1 MSRQCN
7 ALALVGLL
15 ATAALATEN
24 IVVGGDGSGATWQ
37 EAAAD
42 APVIDFNTRAGWIQP
57 RSVEENANI
66 ATGILERGG
75 RVTSPN
81 AQAVLRL
88 TSNVLKERLHSMV
101 DGDPSTAFEAKDV
114 VATGILL
121 VVDLGARFGVNHIR
135 FFPRQAFKSDFM
147 KGYVLSINDGAFGAD
162 IIAASVEKL
171 PDKTLVTVMAQDGSN
186 SRDTIDV
193 RFPLQYVRY
202 IRLES
207 TQRFNWEIDE
217 LEIFGSGFVPEADY
231 LSEVFDMEQDALWG
245 RLQWATEQVGL
256 PQRSRLI
263 VRTRSGSSPSP
274 DDEPDS
280 WSPWSTPYRNSG
292 DPILS
297 PAPRR
302 YFQFS
307 MAFESD
313 GLEDGIAVDSLAF
326 EVFRPALAQAIVGEI
341 WPQEVPVGV
350 DTSFVYTIEV
360 TDAQGFDRLEI
371 DTPAPVRALRELRVD
386 DQEIEFS
393 EELGAKGL
401 RASFAR
407 QTGNRALQVVF
418 DTAVLRYETVF
429 TGRLLD
435 TTREGAI
442 PQVIESGNAAP
453 RFAGDDLSVRV
464 PLKGQRLVYQVSATP
479 AVFTPNG
486 DGINDYTTIT
496 YDLLYLT
503 GQAPVALQIYDL
515 ARNRVV
521 DLPVAS
527 SGSGRFQL
535 SWDGRDA
542 QGRSI
547 AARGL
552 HLASRSR
559 DRQRHR
565 AQQQRGDHCLL
576 TREKQRMTHSGQ
588 TEFAFTHSPDCRG
601 DGRRYWCAGKGRPRQ

>member
-1 MSRQCN
+1 MPGFRPGMAVFLYLPRGDMSRQRN

-42 APVIDFNTRAGWIQP
+42 APVIDFSTRVGWIQP
-57 RSVEENANI
+57 RSVEENTNI

-88 TSNVLKERLHSMV
+88 TSDVLKERLHSMV
-101 DGDPSTAFEAKDV
+101 DGDPNTAFEAKDV

-202 IRLES
+202 LRLES

-245 RLQWATEQVGL
+245 RLQWGTEQVGL

-280 WSPWSTPYRNSG
+280 WSPWSTPYRHSG

-360 TDAQGFDRLEI
+360 RDAEGFDRLEI

-464 PLKGQRLVYQVSATP
+464 PLKGQHLVYQVSATP

-503 GQAPVALQIYDL
+503 GQAPVALRIYDL
-515 ARNRVV
+515 ARNQIAE
-521 DLPVAS
+521 LPAAG
-527 SGSGRFQL
+527 SGSGRFL
-535 SWDGRDA
+535 HPWDGRDV
-542 QGRSI
+542 QGELLLPGVYILQVEVETDNGTERSNSVVTI
-547 AARGL
+547 A
-552 HLASRSR
+552 
-559 DRQRHR
+559 
-565 AQQQRGDHCLL
+565 
-576 TREKQRMTHSGQ
+576 
-588 TEFAFTHSPDCRG
+588 
-601 DGRRYWCAGKGRPRQ
+601 Y

>member
-1 MSRQCN
+1 MSRQRN

-15 ATAALATEN
+15 AAASLATEN

-37 EAAAD
+37 EAAAA

-57 RSVEENANI
+57 RSVEENTNI

-88 TSNVLKERLHSMV
+88 TSDVLKERLHSMV
-101 DGDPSTAFEAKDV
+101 DGDPATAFEAKDV

-121 VVDLGARFGVNHIR
+121 VFDLGARFGVNHIR

-147 KGYVLSINDGAFGAD
+147 KGYVLSTNDGAFGAD
-162 IIAASVEKL
+162 IIAASVDKL

-245 RLQWATEQVGL
+245 RLQWATEQMGL

-263 VRTRSGSSPSP
+263 IRTRSGSSPSP

-313 GLEDGIAVDSLAF
+313 GLEDGLAVDSLAF

-360 TDAQGFDRLEI
+360 TDAEGFDRLEI
-371 DTPAPVRALRELRVD
+371 DTPAPVRALRELRID

-401 RASFAR
+401 RVSFAR

-442 PQVIESGNAAP
+442 PQVIDSGNAAP

-464 PLKGQRLVYQVSATP
+464 PLEGQRLVYQVSATP

-503 GQAPVALQIYDL
+503 GRAPVALRLYDL
-515 ARNRVV
+515 ARNQVAE
-521 DLPVAS
+521 LPAAG

-535 SWDGRDA
+535 PWDGRDTEGELLLPGVYIL
-542 QGRSI
+542 QVEVETDSGTERSNSVVTI
-547 AARGL
+547 A
-552 HLASRSR
+552 
-559 DRQRHR
+559 
-565 AQQQRGDHCLL
+565 
-576 TREKQRMTHSGQ
+576 
-588 TEFAFTHSPDCRG
+588 
-601 DGRRYWCAGKGRPRQ
+601 Y

>member
-1 MSRQCN
+1 MSRQRN
-7 ALALVGLL
+7 ALALVGVL
-15 ATAALATEN
+15 ATASLATEN

-37 EAAAD
+37 EAAAV
-42 APVIDFNTRAGWIQP
+42 APVIDFNTRTGWIQP
-57 RSVEENANI
+57 RSVAENTNI

-101 DGDPSTAFEAKDV
+101 DGDPNTAFEAKDV

-162 IIAASVEKL
+162 IIAASVDKL

-202 IRLES
+202 LRLES

-256 PQRSRLI
+256 PQRSRVI
-263 VRTRSGSSPSP
+263 IRTRSGSSPSP
-274 DDEPDS
+274 DDEPGS

-360 TDAQGFDRLEI
+360 TDAEGFDRLEI

-401 RASFAR
+401 QVSFAH
-407 QTGNRALQVVF
+407 QTGNRSLQVVF

-479 AVFTPNG
+479 VVFTPNG

-503 GQAPVALQIYDL
+503 GRAPVALRIYDL
-515 ARNRVV
+515 ARNQVAE
-521 DLPVAS
+521 LPDAG
-527 SGSGRFQL
+527 SGSGRFQRL
-535 SWDGRDA
+535 WDGRDA
-542 QGRSI
+542 QGELLLPGVYILQVEVETDSGTERSSGVVTI
-547 AARGL
+547 A
-552 HLASRSR
+552 
-559 DRQRHR
+559 
-565 AQQQRGDHCLL
+565 
-576 TREKQRMTHSGQ
+576 
-588 TEFAFTHSPDCRG
+588 
-601 DGRRYWCAGKGRPRQ
+601 Y

>member
-1 MSRQCN
+1 MSRQRN

-15 ATAALATEN
+15 AMAALATEN

-37 EAAAD
+37 EAAAA

-57 RSVEENANI
+57 RSVEENTNI

-88 TSNVLKERLHSMV
+88 TSNVLEERLHSMV
-101 DGDPSTAFEAKDV
+101 DGDPNTAFEAKDV

-147 KGYVLSINDGAFGAD
+147 KGYVLSINDGAFGAN
-162 IIAASVEKL
+162 IVAASVDKL
-171 PDKTLVTVMAQDGSN
+171 PDKTLVMVMAQDGSN

-401 RASFAR
+401 RVSFVR

-453 RFAGDDLSVRV
+453 HFAGDDLSVRV
-464 PLKGQRLVYQVSATP
+464 PLKGQRLVYQVSAMP

-503 GQAPVALQIYDL
+503 GQAPVALRIYDL
-515 ARNRVV
+515 ARNQVAE
-521 DLPVAS
+521 LPVAG
-527 SGSGRFQL
+527 SGSGRFL
-535 SWDGRDA
+535 HLWDGRDA
-542 QGRSI
+542 QGELLLPGVYILQVEVETDSGTERSSSVVTI
-547 AARGL
+547 A
-552 HLASRSR
+552 
-559 DRQRHR
+559 
-565 AQQQRGDHCLL
+565 
-576 TREKQRMTHSGQ
+576 
-588 TEFAFTHSPDCRG
+588 
-601 DGRRYWCAGKGRPRQ
+601 Y

>member
-42 APVIDFNTRAGWIQP
+42 APVIDFSTRVGWIQP
-57 RSVEENANI
+57 RSVEENTNI

-88 TSNVLKERLHSMV
+88 TSDVLKERLHSMV
-101 DGDPSTAFEAKDV
+101 DGDPNTAFEAKDV

-360 TDAQGFDRLEI
+360 TDAEGFDRLEI

-401 RASFAR
+401 RVSFAR

-503 GQAPVALQIYDL
+503 GQAPVALRIYDL
-515 ARNRVV
+515 ARNQIAE
-521 DLPVAS
+521 LPAAG
-527 SGSGRFQL
+527 SGSGRFL
-535 SWDGRDA
+535 HPWDGRDA
-542 QGRSI
+542 QGELLLPGVYILQVEVETDNGTERSSSVVTI
-547 AARGL
+547 A
-552 HLASRSR
+552 
-559 DRQRHR
+559 
-565 AQQQRGDHCLL
+565 
-576 TREKQRMTHSGQ
+576 
-588 TEFAFTHSPDCRG
+588 
-601 DGRRYWCAGKGRPRQ
+601 Y

>member
-15 ATAALATEN
+15 AAAALATEN
-24 IVVGGDGSGATWQ
+24 IVVGGDGSGTTWQ
-37 EAAAD
+37 EAAAV
-42 APVIDFNTRAGWIQP
+42 APVIDFSTRAGWIQP
-57 RSVEENANI
+57 RSVEENTNI
-66 ATGILERGG
+66 SAGLLERGG

-88 TSNVLKERLHSMV
+88 TSDVLKERLHSMV
-101 DGDPSTAFEAKDV
+101 DGDPNTAFEAKDV

-162 IIAASVEKL
+162 IIAASVDKL

-202 IRLES
+202 LRLES

-360 TDAQGFDRLEI
+360 TDAEGFDRLEI

-401 RASFAR
+401 RVSFAR

-464 PLKGQRLVYQVSATP
+464 PLKGQRLVYQVSAMP

-503 GQAPVALQIYDL
+503 GQAPVALRIYDL
-515 ARNRVV
+515 ARNQIAE
-521 DLPVAS
+521 LPAAG
-527 SGSGRFQL
+527 SGSGRFL
-535 SWDGRDA
+535 HPWDGRDA
-542 QGRSI
+542 QGGLLLPGVYILQVEVETDNGTERSSSVVTI
-547 AARGL
+547 A
-552 HLASRSR
+552 
-559 DRQRHR
+559 
-565 AQQQRGDHCLL
+565 
-576 TREKQRMTHSGQ
+576 
-588 TEFAFTHSPDCRG
+588 
-601 DGRRYWCAGKGRPRQ
+601 Y

>member
-1 MSRQCN
+1 MSRQRN

-15 ATAALATEN
+15 AAAALATEN

-37 EAAAD
+37 EAAAV
-42 APVIDFNTRAGWIQP
+42 APVIDFSTRAGWIQP
-57 RSVEENANI
+57 RSVAENTNI
-66 ATGILERGG
+66 VTGILERGG

-88 TSNVLKERLHSMV
+88 TSNVLEERLHSMV

-147 KGYVLSINDGAFGAD
+147 KGYVLSTNDGAFGAD
-162 IIAASVEKL
+162 IIAASVDKL

-360 TDAQGFDRLEI
+360 TDAEGFDRLEI
-371 DTPAPVRALRELRVD
+371 DTPAPVRALRELRID

-453 RFAGDDLSVRV
+453 LFAGDDLSVRV
-464 PLKGQRLVYQVSATP
+464 PLKGQRLVYQVSAMP

-503 GQAPVALQIYDL
+503 GQAPVAVRIYDL
-515 ARNRVV
+515 ARNQVAE
-521 DLPVAS
+521 LPVAG
-527 SGSGRFQL
+527 SGSGRFL
-535 SWDGRDA
+535 RLWDGRDA
-542 QGRSI
+542 EGELLLPGVYILQVEVETDSGTEYSSSVVTI
-547 AARGL
+547 A
-552 HLASRSR
+552 
-559 DRQRHR
+559 
-565 AQQQRGDHCLL
+565 
-576 TREKQRMTHSGQ
+576 
-588 TEFAFTHSPDCRG
+588 
-601 DGRRYWCAGKGRPRQ
+601 Y

>member
-1 MSRQCN
+1 MSRQRN

-15 ATAALATEN
+15 AAASLATEN

-37 EAAAD
+37 EAAAA

-57 RSVEENANI
+57 RSVEENTNI

-88 TSNVLKERLHSMV
+88 TSDVLKERLHSMV
-101 DGDPSTAFEAKDV
+101 DGDPATAFEAKDV

-121 VVDLGARFGVNHIR
+121 VFDLGARFGVNHIR

-147 KGYVLSINDGAFGAD
+147 KGYVLSTNDGAFGAD
-162 IIAASVEKL
+162 IIAASVDKL

-245 RLQWATEQVGL
+245 RLQWATEQMGL

-263 VRTRSGSSPSP
+263 IRTRSGSSPSP

-360 TDAQGFDRLEI
+360 TDAEGFDRLEI
-371 DTPAPVRALRELRVD
+371 DTPAPVRALRELRID

-401 RASFAR
+401 RVSFAR

-442 PQVIESGNAAP
+442 PQVIDSGNAAP

-464 PLKGQRLVYQVSATP
+464 PLEGQRLVYQVSATP

-503 GQAPVALQIYDL
+503 GRAPVALRLYDL
-515 ARNRVV
+515 ARNQVAE
-521 DLPVAS
+521 LPAAG

-535 SWDGRDA
+535 PWDGRDTEGELLLPGVYIV
-542 QGRSI
+542 QVEVETDSGTERSSSVVTI
-547 AARGL
+547 A
-552 HLASRSR
+552 
-559 DRQRHR
+559 
-565 AQQQRGDHCLL
+565 
-576 TREKQRMTHSGQ
+576 
-588 TEFAFTHSPDCRG
+588 
-601 DGRRYWCAGKGRPRQ
+601 Y

>member
-1 MSRQCN
+1 MPGFRPGMAVFLYLPRGDMSRQRN

-24 IVVGGDGSGATWQ
+24 IVVGGDGNGATWQ
-37 EAAAD
+37 EAAAV
-42 APVIDFNTRAGWIQP
+42 APVIDFSTRAGWIQP
-57 RSVEENANI
+57 RSVAENTNI
-66 ATGILERGG
+66 AAGILERGG

-88 TSNVLKERLHSMV
+88 TSDLLKERLHSMV
-101 DGDPSTAFEAKDV
+101 DGDPATAFEAKDV

-162 IIAASVEKL
+162 IVAASVDKL
-171 PDKTLVTVMAQDGSN
+171 PDKTLLTVMAQDGSN

-202 IRLES
+202 LRLES

-274 DDEPDS
+274 DDEPAS

-371 DTPAPVRALRELRVD
+371 DTQAPVRALRELSVD
-386 DQEIEFS
+386 GQAIEFS

-401 RASFAR
+401 RASFVR

-464 PLKGQRLVYQVSATP
+464 PLKGQRLVHRVSATP

-503 GQAPVALQIYDL
+503 GRAPVALRIYDL
-515 ARNRVV
+515 ARNQVAE
-521 DLPVAS
+521 LPAAG
-527 SGSGRFQL
+527 SGSGRFL
-535 SWDGRDA
+535 HPWDGRDA
-542 QGRSI
+542 AGDLLLPGVYILQVEVETDNGTERSSSVVTI
-547 AARGL
+547 A
-552 HLASRSR
+552 
-559 DRQRHR
+559 
-565 AQQQRGDHCLL
+565 
-576 TREKQRMTHSGQ
+576 
-588 TEFAFTHSPDCRG
+588 
-601 DGRRYWCAGKGRPRQ
+601 Y

>member
-1 MSRQCN
+1 MNRQRN

-15 ATAALATEN
+15 AAAALATEN
-24 IVVGGDGSGATWQ
+24 IVVGGDGSGTTWQ
-37 EAAAD
+37 EAAAA
-42 APVIDFNTRAGWIQP
+42 APVIDFSTRAGWIQP
-57 RSVEENANI
+57 RSVEENTNI
-66 ATGILERGG
+66 ATGLLERGG

-88 TSNVLKERLHSMV
+88 TSDVLKERLHSMV
-101 DGDPSTAFEAKDV
+101 DGDPNTAFEAKDV

-147 KGYVLSINDGAFGAD
+147 KGYVLSINDGAFAAA
-162 IIAASVEKL
+162 IIAASVDKL

-371 DTPAPVRALRELRVD
+371 DTQAPVRALRELRVD
-386 DQEIEFS
+386 DQAIEFS

-401 RASFAR
+401 RASFAH

-464 PLKGQRLVYQVSATP
+464 PLEGQRLVYQVSATP

-486 DGINDYTTIT
+486 DGINDYATIT

-503 GQAPVALQIYDL
+503 DRAPVALRIYDL
-515 ARNRVV
+515 AHNQVAELPTVV
-521 DLPVAS
+521 S
-527 SGSGRFQL
+527 ESGRFQRL
-535 SWDGRDA
+535 WDGRDA
-542 QGRSI
+542 QGELLLPGVYILQVEVETDSGTERSSSVVTI
-547 AARGL
+547 A
-552 HLASRSR
+552 
-559 DRQRHR
+559 
-565 AQQQRGDHCLL
+565 
-576 TREKQRMTHSGQ
+576 
-588 TEFAFTHSPDCRG
+588 
-601 DGRRYWCAGKGRPRQ
+601 Y

>member
-42 APVIDFNTRAGWIQP
+42 APVIDFSTRAGWIQP
-57 RSVEENANI
+57 RSVAENTNI
-66 ATGILERGG
+66 SAGLLERGG

-88 TSNVLKERLHSMV
+88 TSDVLKERLHSMV
-101 DGDPSTAFEAKDV
+101 DGDPNTAFEAKDV

-147 KGYVLSINDGAFGAD
+147 KGYVLSINDGAFGAG

-360 TDAQGFDRLEI
+360 TDAEGFDRLEI

-401 RASFAR
+401 RVSFAR

-479 AVFTPNG
+479 PVFTPNG

-503 GQAPVALQIYDL
+503 GRAPVALRIYDL
-515 ARNRVV
+515 ARNQIAE
-521 DLPVAS
+521 LPAAG
-527 SGSGRFQL
+527 SGSGRFL
-535 SWDGRDA
+535 HPWDGRDA
-542 QGRSI
+542 QGELLLPGVYILQVEVETDNGTERSSSVVTI
-547 AARGL
+547 A
-552 HLASRSR
+552 
-559 DRQRHR
+559 
-565 AQQQRGDHCLL
+565 
-576 TREKQRMTHSGQ
+576 
-588 TEFAFTHSPDCRG
+588 
-601 DGRRYWCAGKGRPRQ
+601 Y

>member
-1 MSRQCN
+1 MRRQRN

-15 ATAALATEN
+15 AAAALATEN

-42 APVIDFNTRAGWIQP
+42 APVIDFSTRAGWIQP
-57 RSVEENANI
+57 RSVEENTNI

-88 TSNVLKERLHSMV
+88 TSNVLEERLHSMV

-147 KGYVLSINDGAFGAD
+147 KGYVLSVNDGAFGAD
-162 IIAASVEKL
+162 IVAASVDKL

-202 IRLES
+202 LRLES

-256 PQRSRLI
+256 PQRSRVI

-313 GLEDGIAVDSLAF
+313 GLEDGMAVDSLAF

-386 DQEIEFS
+386 DQAIEFS

-401 RASFAR
+401 RVSFAR

-464 PLKGQRLVYQVSATP
+464 PLEGQRLVYRVSATP

-503 GQAPVALQIYDL
+503 GRAPVSLRIYDL
-515 ARNRVV
+515 ARNQVAE
-521 DLPVAS
+521 LPVAG
-527 SGSGRFQL
+527 SGSGRFL
-535 SWDGRDA
+535 HPWDGRDA
-542 QGRSI
+542 QGELLLPGVYILEVEVETDNGTERSSSVVTI
-547 AARGL
+547 A
-552 HLASRSR
+552 
-559 DRQRHR
+559 
-565 AQQQRGDHCLL
+565 
-576 TREKQRMTHSGQ
+576 
-588 TEFAFTHSPDCRG
+588 
-601 DGRRYWCAGKGRPRQ
+601 Y

>member
-1 MSRQCN
+1 MSRQRN

-15 ATAALATEN
+15 AAAALATEN
-24 IVVGGDGSGATWQ
+24 IVVGGDGSGTTWQ
-37 EAAAD
+37 EAAAS
-42 APVIDFNTRAGWIQP
+42 APVIDFSTRAGWIQP
-57 RSVEENANI
+57 RSVEENTNI

-88 TSNVLKERLHSMV
+88 TSDVLKERLHSMV

-147 KGYVLSINDGAFGAD
+147 KGYVLSINDGAFAAD
-162 IIAASVEKL
+162 IIAASVDKL

-256 PQRSRLI
+256 PQRSRVI
-263 VRTRSGSSPSP
+263 IRTRSGSSPSP

-350 DTSFVYTIEV
+350 DTSFVYAIEV
-360 TDAQGFDRLEI
+360 TDAEGFDRLEI
-371 DTPAPVRALRELRVD
+371 DTQAPVRALRELRVD

-401 RASFAR
+401 RVSFAR

-464 PLKGQRLVYQVSATP
+464 PLEGQRLVYQVSAMP

-515 ARNRVV
+515 ARNQ
-521 DLPVAS
+521 VAEVPTAG

-535 SWDGRDA
+535 PWDGRDA
-542 QGRSI
+542 QGNLLLPGVYILQVEVETDNGTERSNSVVTI
-547 AARGL
+547 A
-552 HLASRSR
+552 
-559 DRQRHR
+559 
-565 AQQQRGDHCLL
+565 
-576 TREKQRMTHSGQ
+576 
-588 TEFAFTHSPDCRG
+588 
-601 DGRRYWCAGKGRPRQ
+601 Y

>member
-1 MSRQCN
+1 MSRQRN

-15 ATAALATEN
+15 AAAALATEN

-37 EAAAD
+37 EAVAFS
-42 APVIDFNTRAGWIQP
+42 PVIDFSTRAGWIQP
-57 RSVEENANI
+57 RSVEENTNI
-66 ATGILERGG
+66 VTGILERGG

-88 TSNVLKERLHSMV
+88 TSNVLEERLHSMV

-147 KGYVLSINDGAFGAD
+147 KGYVLSTNDGAFGAD
-162 IIAASVEKL
+162 IIAASVDKL

-280 WSPWSTPYRNSG
+280 WSLWSTPYRNSG

-350 DTSFVYTIEV
+350 DTSFVYAIEV
-360 TDAQGFDRLEI
+360 TDAEGFDRLEI
-371 DTPAPVRALRELRVD
+371 DTQAPVRALRELRVD

-401 RASFAR
+401 RVSFAR

-464 PLKGQRLVYQVSATP
+464 PLEGQRLVYQVSAMP

-503 GQAPVALQIYDL
+503 DQAPVALQIYDL
-515 ARNRVV
+515 ARNQVAE
-521 DLPVAS
+521 LPVAG
-527 SGSGRFQL
+527 SGSGRFQFP
-535 SWDGRDA
+535 WDGRDA
-542 QGRSI
+542 QGNLLLPGVYILQVAVETDSGTERSSGAVTI
-547 AARGL
+547 A
-552 HLASRSR
+552 
-559 DRQRHR
+559 
-565 AQQQRGDHCLL
+565 
-576 TREKQRMTHSGQ
+576 
-588 TEFAFTHSPDCRG
+588 
-601 DGRRYWCAGKGRPRQ
+601 Y

>member
-1 MSRQCN
+1 MSRQRN

-15 ATAALATEN
+15 AAAALATEN

-42 APVIDFNTRAGWIQP
+42 APVIDFSSRAGWIQP
-57 RSVEENANI
+57 RSVEENTNI
-66 ATGILERGG
+66 VTGILERGG

-88 TSNVLKERLHSMV
+88 TSDVLKERLHSMV

-147 KGYVLSINDGAFGAD
+147 KGYVLSINDGAFAAD
-162 IIAASVEKL
+162 IIAASVDKL

-202 IRLES
+202 LRLES

-280 WSPWSTPYRNSG
+280 WSAWSTPYRNSG

-360 TDAQGFDRLEI
+360 TDAEGFDRLEI
-371 DTPAPVRALRELRVD
+371 DTQAPVRALRELRVD

-429 TGRLLD
+429 TGRLID

-442 PQVIESGNAAP
+442 PQVIEGGNAAP

-464 PLKGQRLVYQVSATP
+464 PLKGQRLVYQVSAMP

-503 GQAPVALQIYDL
+503 GQAPVAVRIYDL
-515 ARNRVV
+515 ARNQIAE
-521 DLPVAS
+521 LPAANS
-527 SGSGRFQL
+527 RSGRFL
-535 SWDGRDA
+535 HPWDGRDA
-542 QGRSI
+542 QGDLLLPGVYILQVEVETDSGAERSSSVVTI
-547 AARGL
+547 A
-552 HLASRSR
+552 
-559 DRQRHR
+559 
-565 AQQQRGDHCLL
+565 
-576 TREKQRMTHSGQ
+576 
-588 TEFAFTHSPDCRG
+588 
-601 DGRRYWCAGKGRPRQ
+601 Y

>member
-1 MSRQCN
+1 MGRQRN

-15 ATAALATEN
+15 AAAALATEN

-42 APVIDFNTRAGWIQP
+42 APVIDFSTRVGWIQP
-57 RSVEENANI
+57 RSVEENTNI

-88 TSNVLKERLHSMV
+88 TSDVLKERLHSMV

-147 KGYVLSINDGAFGAD
+147 KGYVLSINDGAFGAG

-360 TDAQGFDRLEI
+360 TDAEGFDRLEI

-453 RFAGDDLSVRV
+453 RFTGDDLSVRV

-503 GQAPVALQIYDL
+503 GRAPVALRIYDL
-515 ARNRVV
+515 ARNQVAE
-521 DLPVAS
+521 LPAAG
-527 SGSGRFQL
+527 SGSGRFL
-535 SWDGRDA
+535 HPWDGRDA
-542 QGRSI
+542 QGDLLLPGVYILEVEVETDSGAERSSSVVTI
-547 AARGL
+547 A
-552 HLASRSR
+552 
-559 DRQRHR
+559 
-565 AQQQRGDHCLL
+565 
-576 TREKQRMTHSGQ
+576 
-588 TEFAFTHSPDCRG
+588 
-601 DGRRYWCAGKGRPRQ
+601 Y

>member
-1 MSRQCN
+1 MPGFRPGMAVFLYLPRGDMSRQCN

-42 APVIDFNTRAGWIQP
+42 APVIDFSTRVGWIQP
-57 RSVEENANI
+57 RSVEENTNI

-88 TSNVLKERLHSMV
+88 TSDVLKERLHSMV
-101 DGDPSTAFEAKDV
+101 DGDPNTAFEAKDV

-147 KGYVLSINDGAFGAD
+147 KGYVLSINDGAFAAD
-162 IIAASVEKL
+162 IIAASVDKL

-202 IRLES
+202 LRLES

-326 EVFRPALAQAIVGEI
+326 KVFRPALAQAIVGEI

-360 TDAQGFDRLEI
+360 TDAEGFDRLEI

-401 RASFAR
+401 RVSFAR

-486 DGINDYTTIT
+486 DGINDYTTII

-503 GQAPVALQIYDL
+503 GQAPVALRIYDL
-515 ARNRVV
+515 ARNQIAE
-521 DLPVAS
+521 LPAAG
-527 SGSGRFQL
+527 SGSGRFL
-535 SWDGRDA
+535 HPWDGRDA
-542 QGRSI
+542 QGELLLPGVYILQVEVETDNGTERSSSVVTI
-547 AARGL
+547 A
-552 HLASRSR
+552 
-559 DRQRHR
+559 
-565 AQQQRGDHCLL
+565 
-576 TREKQRMTHSGQ
+576 
-588 TEFAFTHSPDCRG
+588 
-601 DGRRYWCAGKGRPRQ
+601 Y

>member
-1 MSRQCN
+1 MNRQRN
-7 ALALVGLL
+7 ALALIGLL
-15 ATAALATEN
+15 AAAALATEN
-24 IVVGGDGSGATWQ
+24 IVVGGDGSGTTWQ
-37 EAAAD
+37 EAAAV
-42 APVIDFNTRAGWIQP
+42 APVIDFSTRAGWIQP
-57 RSVEENANI
+57 RSVAENTNI
-66 ATGILERGG
+66 SAGLLDRGG

-88 TSNVLKERLHSMV
+88 TSDVLEERLHSMV
-101 DGDPSTAFEAKDV
+101 DGDPNTAFEAKDV

-162 IIAASVEKL
+162 IVAASVDKL

-202 IRLES
+202 LRLES

-350 DTSFVYTIEV
+350 DTSFIYTIEV

-386 DQEIEFS
+386 DQAIEFS

-401 RASFAR
+401 RVSFTR

-442 PQVIESGNAAP
+442 PQVIASGNAAP

-464 PLKGQRLVYQVSATP
+464 PLKGQRLVYRVSATP

-503 GQAPVALQIYDL
+503 GQAPVALRIYDL
-515 ARNRVV
+515 AHNQVAE
-521 DLPVAS
+521 LPAAG
-527 SGSGRFQL
+527 SGSGRFL
-535 SWDGRDA
+535 LPWDGRDV
-542 QGRSI
+542 QGELLLPGVYILQVEVETDNGTERSSSVVSI
-547 AARGL
+547 A
-552 HLASRSR
+552 
-559 DRQRHR
+559 
-565 AQQQRGDHCLL
+565 
-576 TREKQRMTHSGQ
+576 
-588 TEFAFTHSPDCRG
+588 
-601 DGRRYWCAGKGRPRQ
+601 Y

>member
-15 ATAALATEN
+15 AAAALATEN

-37 EAAAD
+37 EAAAA
-42 APVIDFNTRAGWIQP
+42 APVIDFSTRVGWIQP
-57 RSVEENANI
+57 RSVEENTNI
-66 ATGILERGG
+66 AMGILERGG

-88 TSNVLKERLHSMV
+88 TSDVLKERLHSMV

-202 IRLES
+202 LRLES

-371 DTPAPVRALRELRVD
+371 DTQAPVRALRELRVD

-503 GQAPVALQIYDL
+503 GQAPVAVQIYDL
-515 ARNRVV
+515 ARNQIAE
-521 DLPVAS
+521 LPAAG
-527 SGSGRFQL
+527 SGSGRFL
-535 SWDGRDA
+535 HPWDGRDA
-542 QGRSI
+542 QGDLLLPGVYILQVEVETDNGTERSSSVVTI
-547 AARGL
+547 A
-552 HLASRSR
+552 
-559 DRQRHR
+559 
-565 AQQQRGDHCLL
+565 
-576 TREKQRMTHSGQ
+576 
-588 TEFAFTHSPDCRG
+588 
-601 DGRRYWCAGKGRPRQ
+601 Y

>member
-1 MSRQCN
+1 MRTQRN

-24 IVVGGDGSGATWQ
+24 IVVGGDGSGTTWQ
-37 EAAAD
+37 AAAAA
-42 APVIDFNTRAGWIQP
+42 APVIDFGSRVGWIQP
-57 RSVEENANI
+57 RSVEANTNI
-66 ATGILERGG
+66 AAGLLERGG

-88 TSNVLKERLHSMV
+88 TSDVLKERLHSMV
-101 DGDPSTAFEAKDV
+101 DGDPTTAFEAKDV

-162 IIAASVEKL
+162 IVAASVDKL
-171 PDKTLVTVMAQDGSN
+171 PDKTLLTVMAQDGSN

-202 IRLES
+202 LRLES

-326 EVFRPALAQAIVGEI
+326 EVFRPALAQSIVGEI

-350 DTSFVYTIEV
+350 DTSFVYTIAV

-435 TTREGAI
+435 TTREGAL
-442 PQVIESGNAAP
+442 PQVIDSGNAAP
-453 RFAGDDLSVRV
+453 GFAGDDLSVRV
-464 PLKGQRLVYQVSATP
+464 PLKGQRLVHRVSATP
-479 AVFTPNG
+479 TVFTPNG
-486 DGINDYTTIT
+486 DGINEYTTIT

-503 GQAPVALQIYDL
+503 GQAPVALRIYDL
-515 ARNRVV
+515 ARNQVAE
-521 DLPVAS
+521 LPVAG
-527 SGSGRFQL
+527 SGSGRFEHP
-535 SWDGRDA
+535 WDGRDA
-542 QGRSI
+542 QGELLLPGVYILQVEVETDSGAERSSSVVTI
-547 AARGL
+547 A
-552 HLASRSR
+552 
-559 DRQRHR
+559 
-565 AQQQRGDHCLL
+565 
-576 TREKQRMTHSGQ
+576 
-588 TEFAFTHSPDCRG
+588 
-601 DGRRYWCAGKGRPRQ
+601 Y

>member
-1 MSRQCN
+1 MSRQRN

-15 ATAALATEN
+15 AAASLATEN

-37 EAAAD
+37 EAAAA

-57 RSVEENANI
+57 RSVEENTNI

-88 TSNVLKERLHSMV
+88 TSDVLKERLHSMV
-101 DGDPSTAFEAKDV
+101 DGDPATAFEAKDV

-121 VVDLGARFGVNHIR
+121 VFDLGARFGVNHIR

-147 KGYVLSINDGAFGAD
+147 KGYVLSTNDGAFGAD
-162 IIAASVEKL
+162 IIAASVDKL

-245 RLQWATEQVGL
+245 RLQWATEQMGL

-263 VRTRSGSSPSP
+263 IRTRSGSSPSP

-360 TDAQGFDRLEI
+360 TDAEGFDRLEI
-371 DTPAPVRALRELRVD
+371 DTPAPVRALRELRID

-401 RASFAR
+401 RVSFAR

-442 PQVIESGNAAP
+442 PQVIDSGNAAP

-464 PLKGQRLVYQVSATP
+464 PLEGQRLVYQVSATP

-503 GQAPVALQIYDL
+503 GRAPVALRLYDL
-515 ARNRVV
+515 ARNQVAE
-521 DLPVAS
+521 LPAAG

-535 SWDGRDA
+535 PWDGRDTEGELLLPGVYIL
-542 QGRSI
+542 QVEVETDSGTERSSSVVTI
-547 AARGL
+547 A
-552 HLASRSR
+552 
-559 DRQRHR
+559 
-565 AQQQRGDHCLL
+565 
-576 TREKQRMTHSGQ
+576 
-588 TEFAFTHSPDCRG
+588 
-601 DGRRYWCAGKGRPRQ
+601 Y

>member
-1 MSRQCN
+1 
-7 ALALVGLL
+7 
-15 ATAALATEN
+15 
-24 IVVGGDGSGATWQ
+24 
-37 EAAAD
+37 
-42 APVIDFNTRAGWIQP
+42 
-57 RSVEENANI
+57 
-66 ATGILERGG
+66 
-75 RVTSPN
+75 
-81 AQAVLRL
+81 
-88 TSNVLKERLHSMV
+88 
-101 DGDPSTAFEAKDV
+101 
-114 VATGILL
+114 
-121 VVDLGARFGVNHIR
+121 
-135 FFPRQAFKSDFM
+135 
-147 KGYVLSINDGAFGAD
+147 
-162 IIAASVEKL
+162 
-171 PDKTLVTVMAQDGSN
+171 
-186 SRDTIDV
+186 
-193 RFPLQYVRY
+193 
-202 IRLES
+202 
-207 TQRFNWEIDE
+207 
-217 LEIFGSGFVPEADY
+217 
-231 LSEVFDMEQDALWG
+231 
-245 RLQWATEQVGL
+245 
-256 PQRSRLI
+256 
-263 VRTRSGSSPSP
+263 GSSPSP
-274 DDEPDS
+274 DDEPAS

-371 DTPAPVRALRELRVD
+371 DTQAPVRALRELSVD
-386 DQEIEFS
+386 GQAIEFS

-401 RASFAR
+401 RASFVR

-464 PLKGQRLVYQVSATP
+464 PLKGQRLVHRVSATP

-503 GQAPVALQIYDL
+503 GRAPVALRIYDL
-515 ARNRVV
+515 ARNQVAE
-521 DLPVAS
+521 LPAAG
-527 SGSGRFQL
+527 SGSGRFL
-535 SWDGRDA
+535 HPWDGRDA
-542 QGRSI
+542 AGDLLLPGVYILQVEVETDNGTERSSSVVTI
-547 AARGL
+547 A
-552 HLASRSR
+552 
-559 DRQRHR
+559 
-565 AQQQRGDHCLL
+565 
-576 TREKQRMTHSGQ
+576 
-588 TEFAFTHSPDCRG
+588 
-601 DGRRYWCAGKGRPRQ
+601 Y

>member
-1 MSRQCN
+1 MSRQRN

-15 ATAALATEN
+15 ATAAPTTEN

-37 EAAAD
+37 EAAAA
-42 APVIDFNTRAGWIQP
+42 APVIDFSTRVGWIQP
-57 RSVEENANI
+57 RSVEENTNI
-66 ATGILERGG
+66 SSGLLERGG

-88 TSNVLKERLHSMV
+88 TSNVLEERLHSMV
-101 DGDPSTAFEAKDV
+101 DGDPNTAFEAKDV

-162 IIAASVEKL
+162 IIAASVDKL

-202 IRLES
+202 LRLES

-274 DDEPDS
+274 DDEPAS

-386 DQEIEFS
+386 DQEIEFN

-401 RASFAR
+401 RVSFAR

-435 TTREGAI
+435 STREGAI

-464 PLKGQRLVYQVSATP
+464 PLKGQRLVYQVSAMP

-515 ARNRVV
+515 ARNQVAE
-521 DLPVAS
+521 LPVAG

-535 SWDGRDA
+535 PWDGRDA
-542 QGRSI
+542 QGNLLLPGVYILQVEVETDNGTERSSSVVTI
-547 AARGL
+547 A
-552 HLASRSR
+552 
-559 DRQRHR
+559 
-565 AQQQRGDHCLL
+565 
-576 TREKQRMTHSGQ
+576 
-588 TEFAFTHSPDCRG
+588 
-601 DGRRYWCAGKGRPRQ
+601 Y

>member
-1 MSRQCN
+1 MNRQRN

-15 ATAALATEN
+15 AVAAPATEN
-24 IVVGGDGSGATWQ
+24 IVVGGNGSGATWQ
-37 EAAAD
+37 EAAAA

-57 RSVEENANI
+57 RSVEENTNI

-101 DGDPSTAFEAKDV
+101 DGDPNTAFEAKDV
-114 VATGILL
+114 AATGILL

-162 IIAASVEKL
+162 IIAASVDKL

-202 IRLES
+202 LRLES

-263 VRTRSGSSPSP
+263 LRTRSGSSPAP
-274 DDEPDS
+274 DDEPDT

-360 TDAQGFDRLEI
+360 TDAEGFDRLEI

-401 RASFAR
+401 GVSFAR

-435 TTREGAI
+435 TTREGAL

-464 PLKGQRLVYQVSATP
+464 PLQGQRLVYRVSATP
-479 AVFTPNG
+479 TVFTPNG

-503 GQAPVALQIYDL
+503 GQAPVALRIYDL
-515 ARNRVV
+515 AHNQVAE
-521 DLPVAS
+521 LPVAG
-527 SGSGRFQL
+527 SGSGRFQRP
-535 SWDGRDA
+535 WDGRDA
-542 QGRSI
+542 QGELLLPGVYILQVEVETDNGIERSSSVVTI
-547 AARGL
+547 V
-552 HLASRSR
+552 
-559 DRQRHR
+559 
-565 AQQQRGDHCLL
+565 
-576 TREKQRMTHSGQ
+576 
-588 TEFAFTHSPDCRG
+588 
-601 DGRRYWCAGKGRPRQ
+601 Y

>member
-1 MSRQCN
+1 MNTQCN

-15 ATAALATEN
+15 AAAAPATEN
-24 IVVGGDGSGATWQ
+24 IVVGGDGGGTTWQ
-37 EAAAD
+37 AAAAD
-42 APVIDFNTRAGWIQP
+42 APVIDFSTRAGWIQP
-57 RSVEENANI
+57 RSVEENTNI

-101 DGDPSTAFEAKDV
+101 DGDPNTAFEAKDV
-114 VATGILL
+114 AATGILL

-162 IIAASVEKL
+162 IVAASVEKL

-202 IRLES
+202 LRLES

-231 LSEVFDMEQDALWG
+231 LSEVFDLEQDALWG
-245 RLQWATEQVGL
+245 RLQWATAQVGL

-274 DDEPDS
+274 DDEPAS

-401 RASFAR
+401 RVSFAR

-464 PLKGQRLVYQVSATP
+464 PLQGQRLVYQVSAMP

-503 GQAPVALQIYDL
+503 GRAPVAVRIYDL
-515 ARNRVV
+515 ARNQVAE
-521 DLPVAS
+521 LPADG
-527 SGSGRFQL
+527 SGSGRFQRP
-535 SWDGRDA
+535 WDGRDA
-542 QGRSI
+542 QGELLLPGVYILQVEVETDSGAERSSSVVTI
-547 AARGL
+547 A
-552 HLASRSR
+552 
-559 DRQRHR
+559 
-565 AQQQRGDHCLL
+565 
-576 TREKQRMTHSGQ
+576 
-588 TEFAFTHSPDCRG
+588 
-601 DGRRYWCAGKGRPRQ
+601 Y

>member
-7 ALALVGLL
+7 ALALIGLL

-24 IVVGGDGSGATWQ
+24 IVVGGHGRGATWQ
-37 EAAAD
+37 EAAAV
-42 APVIDFNTRAGWIQP
+42 APVIDFSTRAGWIQP
-57 RSVEENANI
+57 RSVAENTNI
-66 ATGILERGG
+66 VTGILERGG

-88 TSNVLKERLHSMV
+88 TSDVLKERLHSMV

-202 IRLES
+202 LRLES

-360 TDAQGFDRLEI
+360 TDAEGFDRLEI
-371 DTPAPVRALRELRVD
+371 DTPAPVRALRELHVD
-386 DQEIEFS
+386 GQAIEFS

-401 RASFAR
+401 RVSFVR
-407 QTGNRALQVVF
+407 QTGSRALQVVF

-435 TTREGAI
+435 TTREGAL

-453 RFAGDDLSVRV
+453 NFAGDDLSVRV
-464 PLKGQRLVYQVSATP
+464 PLKGQRLVYRVSATP

-503 GQAPVALQIYDL
+503 GRAPVALRIYDL
-515 ARNRVV
+515 ARNQVAE
-521 DLPVAS
+521 LPAAG
-527 SGSGRFQL
+527 SGSGRFL
-535 SWDGRDA
+535 HPWDGRDA
-542 QGRSI
+542 QGDLLRPGVYILQVEVETDSGPERSNSVVTI
-547 AARGL
+547 A
-552 HLASRSR
+552 
-559 DRQRHR
+559 
-565 AQQQRGDHCLL
+565 
-576 TREKQRMTHSGQ
+576 
-588 TEFAFTHSPDCRG
+588 
-601 DGRRYWCAGKGRPRQ
+601 Y

>member
-1 MSRQCN
+1 MPGFRPGMAVFLYLLRDDMRRPRN

-37 EAAAD
+37 AAAAA
-42 APVIDFNTRAGWIQP
+42 APVIDFSTRAGWIQP
-57 RSVEENANI
+57 RSVAANTNI

-75 RVTSPN
+75 QVTSPN

-88 TSNVLKERLHSMV
+88 TSDVLKERLHSMV
-101 DGDPSTAFEAKDV
+101 DGDPSTAFEAKNV
-114 VATGILL
+114 VATGILI

-147 KGYVLSINDGAFGAD
+147 KGYVLSINDGEFGAD
-162 IIAASVEKL
+162 IVAASVDKL
-171 PDKTLVTVMAQDGSN
+171 PDKTLLTLMAQDGSN

-202 IRLES
+202 LRLES

-256 PQRSRLI
+256 PQRSRLV
-263 VRTRSGSSPSP
+263 VRTRSGSSLSP
-274 DDEPDS
+274 DDEPAS

-313 GLEDGIAVDSLAF
+313 GLEDGIGVDSLAF
-326 EVFRPALAQAIVGEI
+326 EVFRPALAQSIVGEI

-360 TDAQGFDRLEI
+360 TDARGFDRLEI

-386 DQEIEFS
+386 GQAIEFS
-393 EELGAKGL
+393 EELGANGL
-401 RASFAR
+401 QASFVR

-435 TTREGAI
+435 TTREGAL
-442 PQVIESGNAAP
+442 PQAIESGNAAP

-464 PLKGQRLVYQVSATP
+464 PLKGQRLVHRVSATP
-479 AVFTPNG
+479 AMFTPNG
-486 DGINDYTTIT
+486 DGINDYTTIS

-503 GQAPVALQIYDL
+503 DQAPVALRIYDL
-515 ARNRVV
+515 AHNQVAE
-521 DLPVAS
+521 LPAAGS
-527 SGSGRFQL
+527 KSGRFQRP
-535 SWDGRDA
+535 WDGRDA
-542 QGRSI
+542 QGELLLPGLYILQVEVETDSGTERSSSAVAI
-547 AARGL
+547 A
-552 HLASRSR
+552 
-559 DRQRHR
+559 
-565 AQQQRGDHCLL
+565 
-576 TREKQRMTHSGQ
+576 
-588 TEFAFTHSPDCRG
+588 
-601 DGRRYWCAGKGRPRQ
+601 Y

>member
-1 MSRQCN
+1 MRRQCN

-15 ATAALATEN
+15 AAAAPATEN
-24 IVVGGDGSGATWQ
+24 IVVGGNGSGATWQ
-37 EAAAD
+37 EAAAA

-57 RSVEENANI
+57 RSVEENTNI

-88 TSNVLKERLHSMV
+88 TSDVLEERLHSMV
-101 DGDPSTAFEAKDV
+101 DGDPATAFEAKDV

-162 IIAASVEKL
+162 IVAASVDKL

-202 IRLES
+202 LRLES

-245 RLQWATEQVGL
+245 RLQWGTEQVGL

-274 DDEPDS
+274 DDEPDT

-350 DTSFVYTIEV
+350 DTSFVYSIEV
-360 TDAQGFDRLEI
+360 TDAEGFDRLEI

-464 PLKGQRLVYQVSATP
+464 PLKGQRLVYQVSAMP

-486 DGINDYTTIT
+486 DGINDNTTIT

-515 ARNRVV
+515 ARNQVAE
-521 DLPVAS
+521 LPVTG

-535 SWDGRDA
+535 PWDGRDA
-542 QGRSI
+542 QGELLIPGVYILQVEVETDSGTERSSSVVTI
-547 AARGL
+547 A
-552 HLASRSR
+552 
-559 DRQRHR
+559 
-565 AQQQRGDHCLL
+565 
-576 TREKQRMTHSGQ
+576 
-588 TEFAFTHSPDCRG
+588 
-601 DGRRYWCAGKGRPRQ
+601 Y

>member
-1 MSRQCN
+1 MNRQRN

-15 ATAALATEN
+15 AAAALATEN
-24 IVVGGDGSGATWQ
+24 IVVGGDGSGTTWQ
-37 EAAAD
+37 EAAAA
-42 APVIDFNTRAGWIQP
+42 APVIDFSTRAGWIQP
-57 RSVEENANI
+57 RSVEENTNI
-66 ATGILERGG
+66 ATGLLERGG

-88 TSNVLKERLHSMV
+88 TSDVLKERLHSMV

-147 KGYVLSINDGAFGAD
+147 KGYVLSINDGAFAAA
-162 IIAASVEKL
+162 IIAASVDKL

-371 DTPAPVRALRELRVD
+371 DTQAPVRALRELRVD
-386 DQEIEFS
+386 DQAIEFS

-401 RASFAR
+401 RVSFAR

-464 PLKGQRLVYQVSATP
+464 PLEGQRLVYQVSATP

-486 DGINDYTTIT
+486 DGINDYATIT

-503 GQAPVALQIYDL
+503 DRAPVALRIYDL
-515 ARNRVV
+515 AHNQVAELPTVV
-521 DLPVAS
+521 S
-527 SGSGRFQL
+527 ESGRFQRL
-535 SWDGRDA
+535 WDGRDA
-542 QGRSI
+542 QGELLLPGVYILQVEVETDSGTERSSSVVTI
-547 AARGL
+547 A
-552 HLASRSR
+552 
-559 DRQRHR
+559 
-565 AQQQRGDHCLL
+565 
-576 TREKQRMTHSGQ
+576 
-588 TEFAFTHSPDCRG
+588 
-601 DGRRYWCAGKGRPRQ
+601 Y